1 VPSGKKSKQARRVA
15 ATPPPVQSKGGPRRR
30 QANPR
35 VLALAGGVAL
45 LAIVGIV
52 LGIVL
57 SGGGNGTSLKDIPST
72 GSVANGLP
80 GASDVQAQYQGIP
93 QKALTLGSAKAPVT
107 LVEYIDL
114 QCPFC
119 QQFETQV
126 MPNILTKYVRT
137 NKVKVEMRPL
147 GFLGPDSVSSRKALL
162 AAAQQNRA
170 FNFAEILYY
179 NQGTENTG
187 WLNDTMIA
195 QAAAS
200 IPGMKVH
207 ELLNA
212 RSSSSIADEAKTF
225 DTQAL
230 ADKVSGTP
238 TLYVGKTGTK
248 GKLVPLTSAT
258 DRQALVDAISAALP

>member
-1 VPSGKKSKQARRVA
+1 M
-15 ATPPPVQSKGGPRRR
+15 

-35 VLALAGGVAL
+35 ALAIAGGVAL
-45 LAIVGIV
+45 LAIVGVV
-52 LGIVL
+52 LGIVF

-72 GSVANGLP
+72 GSIANGLP
-80 GASDVQAQYQGIP
+80 GASDVASQYGGIP

-126 MPNILTKYVRT
+126 MPNILRQYVRT
-137 NKVKVEMRPL
+137 NKVRIEVRPIA
-147 GFLGPDSVSSRKALL
+147 FIGPDSQRGRKAML
-162 AAAQQNRA
+162 AAAEQNKA

-187 WLNDTMIA
+187 WLGDTMIA

-200 IPGMKVH
+200 IPGLKVH
-207 ELLNA
+207 QLLDA
-212 RSSSSIADEAKTF
+212 SSAGSIA
-225 DTQAL
+225 TQAKAL
-230 ADKVSGTP
+230 DAQGTADKVSGTP
-238 TLYVGKTGTK
+238 TLFVGKTGTK
-248 GKLVPLTSAT
+248 GKLVALASST
-258 DRQALVDAISAALP
+258 DQQAVVDAISAALP